1 MGERLPPPDDD
12 DVIPIV
18 SVNRVVMVARSQV
31 RWVKANG
38 DYIQLHTTKRSYLL
52 RQSLT
57 SLEARWREHGF
68 ARIHR
73 SYMVFIPLVTKLWKN
88 CSSWVVHL
96 GSGPGAVDLPIS
108 RRELHKF
115 KLRWMNEYRRGNET
129 S

>member
-1 MGERLPPPDDD
+1 MGERRLPPDD

-31 RWVKANG
+31 RWVKAKG
-38 DYIQLHTTKRSYLL
+38 DYIQLHTAKRSYLL
-52 RQSLT
+52 RESLT

-73 SYMVFIPLVTKLWKN
+73 SYMVFVPLVTKLWKKYP
-88 CSSWVVHL
+88 SWAVRL
-96 GSGPGAVDLPIS
+96 GSGPGAVDLPVS

-115 KLRWMNEYRRGNET
+115 KQRWINEYRRRIAT
-129 S
+129 F